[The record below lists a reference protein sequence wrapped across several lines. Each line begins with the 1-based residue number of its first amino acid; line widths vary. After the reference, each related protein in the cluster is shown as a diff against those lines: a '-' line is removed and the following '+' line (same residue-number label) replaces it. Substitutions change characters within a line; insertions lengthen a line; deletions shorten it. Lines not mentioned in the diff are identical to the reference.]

1 MQNKLSRLLLCASW
15 SSSDISFNLSHR
27 SNIYLFSI
35 PSWLKFLDHEK
46 LWLHYFLYLRKS
58 LGYDSYLACF
68 IYRAKETYNGICA
81 ARGRG
86 VGFSC
91 FITSGSFKP
100 MWSFSI
106 LIVYDLL
113 NSAYF
118 SAIISNTQSYFFPF
132 CFLIHFFQN
141 AFQKVRTY
149 SKSIPRWLLPFQFS
163 CCSLQKKEILWNS
176 ALKLRNI
183 LSERGVWCIFANF
196 SLHVLLS
203 ICFVIIFFYVEVL
216 EICMGFNKYNR

>member
-27 SNIYLFSI
+27 SNIIFLFSI

-46 LWLHYFLYLRKS
+46 LWVHYFLYLRKS

-81 ARGRG
+81 VRGRG

-106 LIVYDLL
+106 LTVYDLL

-118 SAIISNTQSYFFPF
+118 SAIISNTQSYFF
-132 CFLIHFFQN
+132 HF
-141 AFQKVRTY
+141 VSWY
-149 SKSIPRWLLPFQFS
+149 
-163 CCSLQKKEILWNS
+163 
-176 ALKLRNI
+176 
-183 LSERGVWCIFANF
+183 
-196 SLHVLLS
+196 
-203 ICFVIIFFYVEVL
+203 IFFKIPFKWLRHILRAFPDDYYL
-216 EICMGFNKYNR
+216 FNFLVAVYKRKKSSGILL